1 MLSTY
6 RGLYAI
12 LDTDF
17 LSVRGV
23 DPLDFLE
30 RVVGARPTLLQLRAK
45 TLGARDALALLRR
58 IEACCRPL
66 GIPVFMNDRPDL
78 ALLAGVRGVHLG
90 QTDLEPRDARSLGPG
105 LLVGIST
112 HRLEEVDRALQEQ
125 PAYVAFGPVFATGTK
140 ADTEP
145 VVGLAALE
153 EAARRC
159 RHARV
164 PLVAIGGI
172 NLERAVLVQQHADAV
187 ALISALLPA
196 AGLAAVAA
204 NAAQFQ
210 NVLGGAAIR

>member
-1 MLSTY
+1 MQSTY

-17 LSVRGV
+17 LSARALDPV
-23 DPLDFLE
+23 DYAE
-30 RVVGARPTLLQLRAK
+30 RIAAAHPAVLQLRAK

-58 IEACCRPL
+58 IETCCRPL

-78 ALLAGVRGVHLG
+78 ALLAGARGVHLG
-90 QTDLEPRDARSLGPG
+90 QSDLEPREARALGPD

-112 HRLEEVDRALQEQ
+112 HRLEEVDRALLEQ

-159 RHARV
+159 RRARV

-172 NLERAVLVQQHADAV
+172 NLERARLVHPHADAA
-187 ALISALLPA
+187 ALISALLPSE
-196 AGLAAVAA
+196 GLAAVTATAA
-204 NAAQFQ
+204 RFHEL
-210 NVLGGAAIR
+210 LGGTSS